1 MKIGFLY
8 VICLLF
14 ITGKLNAQI
23 SQFDSNLLK
32 NKPQE
37 YHTYH
42 TKKIRKYTSLYNTKH
57 HNIFNKLNPINLT
70 FSGLLFFYQ
79 NVISSQINA
88 GCLYSPSCSEFSKKC
103 IRKYGLIKGVFLTA
117 DRLHRCNRIT
127 ALDIKENIIN
137 NRLNDPADSYKITHD

>member
-1 MKIGFLY
+1 MRLGFLCVY
-8 VICLLF
+8 CLF
-14 ITGKLNAQI
+14 IFIGKVNAQI
-23 SQFDSNLLK
+23 SQFDYNLLK

-37 YHTYH
+37 FNTYH
-42 TKKIRKYTSLYNTKH
+42 KKKVRKYTSLYKTKH
-57 HNIFNKLNPINLT
+57 QNIISKLNPINLT

-88 GCLYSPSCSEFSKKC
+88 ECLYSPSCSEFSKKC

-127 ALDIKENIIN
+127 ALDIKENIN
-137 NRLNDPADSYKITHD
+137 NRLNDPVDSYKITHD